1 MCSAL
6 DNHIFEY
13 GQKASSDQMITTWEK
28 LVHHVGTIHG
38 HNISNWLLNKKTVII
53 TKPGHTQYAL
63 DEHQLATGRRDQ
75 SYQRSAEARQF
86 HKGLFEYQVMEEEPT
101 ISDKTKVYL
110 AILKMKL
117 WNPGIKVNTSYP

>member
-53 TKPGHTQYAL
+53 TKPDHTQYAL
-63 DEHQLATGRRDQ
+63 DGHQLSTGRTDQ
-75 SYQRSAEARQF
+75 SYQRSVEVRQF
-86 HKGLFEYQVMEEEPT
+86 QKVLFEDQVMEVEPT
-101 ISDKTKVYL
+101 ISDKTKVSL
-110 AILKMKL
+110 TILNNEILESRYK
-117 WNPGIKVNTSYP
+117 S